1 MGDILVSPISPNIT
15 PTPTFINYQPT
26 LIDSLFNYLIPII
39 GLIIIIIII
48 YFLTKKIKNKLKNRN
63 KNKELLFKDFSVGK
77 YSVIIFR
84 KIGDKYTIVDTI
96 KIDIKKDGFRYEDKD
111 FPTFD
116 MNKVAYSDKRN
127 NYYAFDYDN
136 GSQLTF
142 NTKGLP
148 ENITIKDIDIYVNRH
163 VITDLVAGLETPKNK
178 AQWLMLIVGAVLG
191 VGIGIII
198 GQYIGSSY
206 VVLMGLI

>member
-1 MGDILVSPISPNIT
+1 MPQVTINPYAT
-15 PTPTFINYQPT
+15 PTPLINNNNTYSIFD
-26 LIDSLFNYLIPII
+26 LLLSYIIPII
-39 GLIIIIIII
+39 TLTVTIIILYFVVKIIR
-48 YFLTKKIKNKLKNRN
+48 KKIKNRKQ
-63 KNKELLFKDFSVGK
+63 NKELLFKDFSVGK

-96 KIDIKKDGFRYEDKD
+96 KIDIKKEGFRYEDKD

-116 MNKVAYSDKRN
+116 MNKVAYSDKHS

-136 GSQLTF
+136 GSQLSF

-163 VITDLVAGLETPKNK
+163 VIADLVAGLETPKNK
-178 AQWLMLIVGAVLG
+178 GQWLMLIVGAVLG